1 MIEDGGF
8 EQDFRAFAERA
19 NEGEPG
25 GDAELRF
32 EYLRVLARLPAH
44 PKTA

>member
-1 MIEDGGF
+1 MIEDPRF

-19 NEGEPG
+19 DEGPG

-32 EYLRVLARLPAH
+32 EYLRVLARLPRT
-44 PKTA
+44 P